1 MYEYYTKY
9 AKVFANYII
18 LPENKYM
25 FKNIERKQR
34 VQDEKEEILRRQ
46 LEK

>member
-1 MYEYYTKY
+1 MYEFYEKY
-9 AKVFANYII
+9 AKVFPNYVV

-34 VQDEKEEILRRQ
+34 VYDEK
-46 LEK
+46 